1 MLCYHCLQNCF
12 PENLKT
18 FPKFRVPKQHAQ
30 QHVFENSLKTPMLPF
45 KCLSN
50 ESMDTK
56 YSPRKLIEE
65 KCRFTVSLTSV
76 AATSDGCCA
85 GFFASSRRFMHDAG
99 RRTQHSEEIDHL
111 HHTRE
116 LQIAISLT
124 AHTELIQR
132 LEFSKSFA
140 NHTPSNR
147 VFRFSG
153 NQFCKQ

>member
-1 MLCYHCLQNCF
+1 
-12 PENLKT
+12 
-18 FPKFRVPKQHAQ
+18 
-30 QHVFENSLKTPMLPF
+30 MLPF

-65 KCRFTVSLTSV
+65 KCRFTVNLTSV

-99 RRTQHSEEIDHL
+99 RRTQHFEEIDHL
-111 HHTRE
+111 HPTRA

-124 AHTELIQR
+124 AHTELIRGLRVFQ
-132 LEFSKSFA
+132 SFA
-140 NHTPSNR
+140 NQHSDQKSFQKSPKSVLQT
-147 VFRFSG
+147 VIA
-153 NQFCKQ
+153 

>member
-1 MLCYHCLQNCF
+1 MYHYVLF
-12 PENLKT
+12 AKLISGMRKL
-18 FPKFRVPKQHAQ
+18 PKLRWFA
-30 QHVFENSLKTPMLPF
+30 F

-65 KCRFTVSLTSV
+65 KCRFTVNLTSV

-99 RRTQHSEEIDHL
+99 RRTQHFEEIDHL
-111 HHTRE
+111 HPTRA

-132 LEFSKSFA
+132 PESF
-140 NHTPSNR
+140 PK
-147 VFRFSG
+147 
-153 NQFCKQ
+153 FCKSEILQTVMSNWRQGL

>member
-1 MLCYHCLQNCF
+1 MYHYYVLF
-12 PENLKT
+12 AKLISGMRKL
-18 FPKFRVPKQHAQ
+18 PKLRWFA
-30 QHVFENSLKTPMLPF
+30 F

-65 KCRFTVSLTSV
+65 KCRFTVNLTSV

-99 RRTQHSEEIDHL
+99 RRTQHFEEIDHL
-111 HHTRE
+111 HPTRA

-132 LEFSKSFA
+132 LEFSKSFCKSHA
-140 NHTPSNR
+140 EQQSFQI
-147 VFRFSG
+147 FRKTVLQTVIVIVGSL
-153 NQFCKQ
+153 